1 MAAQKD
7 GFGMKLGFLLALL
20 IFVSPVYACWQEA
33 GERYGINPELL
44 YAIAKTETGVNPHK
58 LNYNKNG
65 TYDIG
70 LMQINSGWLPALA
83 KFGIT
88 SSHLWDSCTNINVGA
103 WILAGNIRQFGM
115 NWNAVG
121 AYNAG
126 CRGAS
131 RDQCERLRA
140 SYAWRVY
147 RNFRAT
153 KKAAS

>member
-1 MAAQKD
+1 
-7 GFGMKLGFLLALL
+7 MKLGFLFVLL
-20 IFVSPVYACWQEA
+20 VFASPAYACWKEA
-33 GERYGINPELL
+33 GARYGINPDLL

-70 LMQINSGWLPALA
+70 LMQINSGWLPTLA
-83 KFGIT
+83 RFGIT
-88 SSHLWDSCTNINVGA
+88 PSHLWDSCTNINVGA
-103 WILAGNIRQFGM
+103 WILAGNIKQLGM

-131 RDQCERLRA
+131 KAQCERLRA

-147 RNFRAT
+147 QNYLAA
-153 KKAAS
+153 KKATS